1 MKRYKYDVL
10 IIGSGG
16 AGLMS
21 AYQAAK
27 NDVSVAIVNKG
38 YSQHSGATIMAPGAM
53 AAVGDGWKSQGDSKE
68 CHLRDT
74 IIGGAYINNQEIVH
88 RAVYEAEDVVN
99 ELEKLGIYFERMEDG
114 TLSLRTD
121 GGHTYKRSL
130 YLEDHIGREMVRT
143 LIGAIAKQNIPIFDN
158 IMITR
163 ILLSDGAVYGAA
175 GINIQ
180 TQEPILFDCSSVV
193 VATGGVGF
201 AYENSDLPLDLTGD
215 GLVLALDNGLNLV
228 DMEFVQFYPLGYVW
242 PPSLKGL
249 FGAYINHLH
258 LLNSEG
264 KRFMADYNAERME
277 LTTRDVLSSAM
288 MREVREGRGSPKG
301 GVFADFRHTDP
312 EVMEHD
318 MPGMCETYRRIG
330 FDYRKDML
338 EIAPTAHF
346 TMGGIEVDA
355 NWSTQIPGFFAAGEV
370 CSGMHG
376 ANRVSQN
383 ALTDILVSGKVAG
396 DGAANYATSRKPTYR
411 VSPDEVQFELDRVE
425 AIYQSKEGIPVY
437 QYREQLKKILWEKV
451 GVLRDS
457 EGLRSAVDELMHL
470 AQTPQTLECLDRG
483 YNTEL
488 VCALENQNMIKS
500 ALTIALSANT
510 RCETRGAHIRTDYP
524 QTDDAQFLKNILV
537 KKQGDAYQIELRD
550 VDLKY
555 VGRENAI

>member
-1 MKRYKYDVL
+1 MKRLTCDVL

-27 NDVSVAIVNKG
+27 NNVSVAIVNKG
-38 YSQHSGATIMAPGAM
+38 YSQHTGATIMAPGAV
-53 AAVGDGWKSQGDSKE
+53 AAVGEGWQSEGDSKD
-68 CHLRDT
+68 CHVRDT

-88 RAVYEAEDVVN
+88 KVVYEAEDAIK
-99 ELEKLGIYFERMEDG
+99 ELEKLGIYFERADDG
-114 TLSLRTD
+114 TLLLRTD
-121 GGHTYKRSL
+121 GGHSYKRSL

-143 LIGAIAKQNIPIFDN
+143 LMGAITKQNIPIYDN
-158 IMITR
+158 VMITR
-163 ILLSDGAVYGAA
+163 VILKDGIVYGAA
-175 GINIQ
+175 GINIL
-180 TQEPILFDCSSVV
+180 TQELMLFECTSIV

-201 AYENSDLPLDLTGD
+201 AYENSDLSLDLTGD
-215 GLVLALDNGLNLV
+215 GLVLALDCGLNLV
-228 DMEFVQFYPLGYVW
+228 DMEFVQFYPLGYLW

-277 LTTRDVLSSAM
+277 LTTRDILSSAM

-312 EVMEHD
+312 EVMEKD

-330 FDYRKDML
+330 FDYRKDTL

-346 TMGGIEVDA
+346 TMGGIEIDA
-355 NWSTQIPGFFAAGEV
+355 DWSTKIPGFFAAGEV

-383 ALTDILVSGKVAG
+383 ALTDILVSGKIAG
-396 DGAANYATSRKPTYR
+396 ESASKYAANKKAGYR
-411 VSPDEVQFELDRVE
+411 VSPDEVLFEQKRIE
-425 AIYQSKEGIPVY
+425 AIYDSKEGIPVNE
-437 QYREQLKKILWEKV
+437 YREQLKKILWEKV
-451 GVLRDS
+451 GVLRDG
-457 EGLRSAVDELMHL
+457 EGLDQAVEELKKL
-470 AQTPQTLECLDRG
+470 ADTPQKLQCRDRG
-483 YNTEL
+483 YNMEL
-488 VCALENQNMIKS
+488 ICALENQNMIK
-500 ALTIALSANT
+500 AAITISLAADT

-524 QTDDAQFLKNILV
+524 STDNANYLKNIFVRKIDHEYLV
-537 KKQGDAYQIELRD
+537 ELRD
-550 VDLKY
+550 VELKY
-555 VGRENAI
+555 YGADEL